1 MPTATIDKPLD
12 AWLADFD
19 AFERERLKGRENWLT
34 PARKAAIA
42 RFAELGFPTI
52 RDEEWRFT
60 NVAPLVK
67 TRFARPDARGDS
79 RPNVTLDHLRPYL
92 FGDGVAARL
101 VFVNGRFTPELS
113 RLGEI
118 PKGLTVASIAEGMA
132 THGKLLEADLA
143 RHVNLAH
150 NAFAALNTAFIT
162 DGAFVR
168 VARGAVIEH
177 PIHALYVTTP
187 GAGPT
192 VQHPRN
198 LFVAEESSQSQLVES
213 YVCLGQGKY
222 FNNAVTEIVA
232 HGNAQVEHYRLQRE
246 SEQAF
251 HISTLRTQQDRSSR
265 VTSQSLSIG
274 GGLVRNH
281 IHAMLDGEGA
291 DATLNGLFITHNDQ
305 HVDHHLRVE
314 HAKPHCTSWEFYK
327 GLLDGK
333 SRGVFTGRI
342 FVHQIAQKT
351 DAKQSNDNLL
361 LSREAHVDTRPQLEI
376 FADDVRCTHGATI
389 GQVDEDA
396 MYYLRTRGFPLEAA
410 RSLLVYAFAGECL
423 GQIGIPPLRNQ
434 VQKVILERLPH
445 GRMLG
450 EESPLFYDRDFAR
463 HIRAVDR
470 RRESY

>member
-1 MPTATIDKPLD
+1 MD

-19 AFERERLKGRENWLT
+19 GFEREQLKAANWLA
-34 PARKAAIA
+34 PARKAALA

-60 NVAPLVK
+60 NVAPIVK
-67 TRFARPDARGDS
+67 TRFVRPSTRPD
-79 RPNVTLDHLRPYL
+79 VTLDQIRPWL

-113 RLGEI
+113 RLDDI
-118 PKGLTVASIAEGMA
+118 PKGLTVLNIAEAMA
-132 THGKLLEADLA
+132 SHAKQLETDLA
-143 RHVNLAH
+143 RHVNLAD
-150 NAFAALNTAFIT
+150 NAFAALNTAFIS

-168 VARGAVIEH
+168 VDKPV
-177 PIHALYVTTP
+177 HALYVTTP
-187 GAGPT
+187 GAEPT
-192 VQHPRN
+192 LQHPRN
-198 LFVAEESSQSQLVES
+198 LFVAEESSQSRLVES
-213 YVCLGQGKY
+213 YVSLGDGKY

-232 HGNAQVEHYRLQRE
+232 HPNAQVDHYRLQRE
-246 SEQAF
+246 SERAF
-251 HISTLRTQQDRSSR
+251 HVSTLRTQQDRDSR

-274 GGLVRNH
+274 GGLVRNN

-291 DATLNGLFITHNDQ
+291 DATLNGLFITHNEQ

-314 HAKPHCTSWEFYK
+314 HAKPRCTSWEFYK

-361 LSREAHVDTRPQLEI
+361 LSRDAHVDTTPQLEI

-389 GQVDEDA
+389 GQMDEDA
-396 MYYLRTRGFPLEAA
+396 IFYLRSRGFPLEAA

-423 GQIGIPPLRNQ
+423 GQIGIDPLRNQ

-450 EESPLFYDRDFAR
+450 EESPLFYDRDFAK